1 MEELLKKVQE
11 QVITQEDFLTM
22 LKVIDASVQRG
33 AIRSTE
39 LTTVGKLW
47 DKLTLQVKKYEN
59 SKKQEVK
66 EDG

>member
-1 MEELLKKVQE
+1 MEELFKRVQE

-33 AIRSTE
+33 AIRSGE

-47 DKLTLQVKKYEN
+47 DKLTLQVRKYEN